1 MKCPAGQQQFGVF
14 SFLFYPF
21 RVIAPAVNFRPWT
34 SCFAFGQSYLSSSTI
49 LLTWGILFG
58 NKPFIII
65 HSKCRKWSRRIVG
78 QEHGGGNPL
87 RFLFLCLLGACAL
100 SCTTSPRPACV
111 LNISKL
117 FSELLTTIGDRLM
130 TPNSPK
136 LKITRDTRLLVCD
149 SSRFQMLYP
158 SGRI

>member
-1 MKCPAGQQQFGVF
+1 MSCWTAAVWRLFF
-14 SFLFYPF
+14 SFLSVPCHCSRGQLSAMNELF
-21 RVIAPAVNFRPWT
+21 RFRAV
-34 SCFAFGQSYLSSSTI
+34 LSSSTI